1 MLKQLLRLFPR
12 NQRSK
17 DTAKSRLHL
26 ILVQDRIGIDE
37 QLMKALQTDMTVLFS
52 RYFELEQDGIEME
65 MQREGQSMA
74 LVANIPVSSL
84 KVRRPLQA

>member
-1 MLKQLLRLFPR
+1 MLKQLMRLFRR
-12 NQRSK
+12 NQGSK
-17 DTAKSRLHL
+17 DFAKSRLQL

-37 QLMKALQTDMTVLFS
+37 QLMRALQMDITALLS

-65 MQREGQSMA
+65 LQREGQSMA

-84 KVRRPLQA
+84 KNRGPLQA

>member
-1 MLKQLLRLFPR
+1 MLKQLMRLFRR
-12 NQRSK
+12 NQGSK
-17 DTAKSRLHL
+17 DFAKSRLQL

-37 QLMKALQTDMTVLFS
+37 QLMRALQMDITALLS

-65 MQREGQSMA
+65 LQREGQSMA

-84 KVRRPLQA
+84 KNRRPLQA

>member
-1 MLKQLLRLFPR
+1 MLKQLVRLLRR
-12 NQRSK
+12 NQKSK
-17 DTAKSRLHL
+17 DVAKSRLQL

-37 QLMKALQTDMTVLFS
+37 QLMRALQTDMTALLS

-84 KVRRPLQA
+84 KIRRPLQA

>member
-1 MLKQLLRLFPR
+1 MLKQLMSLFRRKPK
-12 NQRSK
+12 SK
-17 DTAKSRLHL
+17 DTAKSRLQL

-37 QLMKALQTDMTVLFS
+37 QLMKALQMDMTALLS

-65 MQREGQSMA
+65 LQREGQSMA

-84 KVRRPLQA
+84 KSRRPLQA

>member
-1 MLKQLLRLFPR
+1 MLKQLVRLLRR
-12 NQRSK
+12 NQKSK
-17 DTAKSRLHL
+17 DVAKSRLQL

-37 QLMKALQTDMTVLFS
+37 QLMQALQTDMTALLS

>member
-1 MLKQLLRLFPR
+1 MLKQLMRLFRR
-12 NQRSK
+12 NQGSK
-17 DTAKSRLHL
+17 DFAKSRLQL

-37 QLMKALQTDMTVLFS
+37 QLMRALQMEITALLS

-65 MQREGQSMA
+65 LQREGQSMA

-84 KVRRPLQA
+84 KNRGPLQA

>member
-1 MLKQLLRLFPR
+1 MLKQLLRLFHR

-17 DTAKSRLHL
+17 DTAKSRLQL

-37 QLMKALQTDMTVLFS
+37 QLMKALQTDMTALLS

-84 KVRRPLQA
+84 KIRRPLQA

>member
-1 MLKQLLRLFPR
+1 MLKQLVRLLRR
-12 NQRSK
+12 NQKSK
-17 DTAKSRLHL
+17 DVAKSRLQL

-37 QLMKALQTDMTVLFS
+37 QLMKALQTDMTALLS

>member
-1 MLKQLLRLFPR
+1 MLKQLVRLLRR
-12 NQRSK
+12 NQKSK
-17 DTAKSRLHL
+17 DVAKSRLQL

-37 QLMKALQTDMTVLFS
+37 QLMQALQTDMTALLS

-84 KVRRPLQA
+84 KIRRPLQA